1 MYFRF
6 LAGMVL
12 VVAVS
17 LAGTTLEKQTL
28 ALRRRVSQQQY
39 QLDELQLRTA
49 KLHLATHQRRT
60 ANRMLTELP
69 QNRPAVASPTAR
81 TKTRL

>member
-1 MYFRF
+1 MSFRF
-6 LAGMVL
+6 LAAMVL

-39 QLDELQLRTA
+39 QLDELDQRITKLR
-49 KLHLATHQRRT
+49 LATHERRT
-60 ANRMLTELP
+60 ASRMLTQVP
-69 QNRPAVASPTAR
+69 KKPTVIAGSAPR
-81 TKTRL
+81 SKSRR